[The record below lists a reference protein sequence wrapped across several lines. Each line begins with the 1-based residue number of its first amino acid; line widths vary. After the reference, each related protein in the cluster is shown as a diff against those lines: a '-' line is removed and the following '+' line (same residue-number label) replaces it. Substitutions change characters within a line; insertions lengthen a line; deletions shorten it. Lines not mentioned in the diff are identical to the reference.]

1 MAMLRSLSSRGLT
14 IMAVIHQPRVEIYE
28 QLHQVLL
35 LGRGGFTAYH
45 GDAKLA
51 VNYFSGLGFVKDD
64 AQNPADFLIDV
75 VDGHHILNE
84 HGGLDSDAVAAMT
97 EPSCTGAAISGGGA
111 VGAAPP
117 RGGRG
122 GRRAAGTCGGR
133 RGR

>member
-1 MAMLRSLSSRGLT
+1 MLRSLSSRGLT

-97 EPSCTGAAISGGGA
+97 NRQHGRRPRRRRRRA

-117 RGGRG
+117 RGGSG
-122 GRRAAGTCGGR
+122 GRRAVGTCGGR
-133 RGR
+133 RER